1 MPTTNQLMQQLEQEI
16 REKSKLS
23 VKDWG
28 PVAPDEQGREAA
40 LLKKMQEL
48 KAKGALSKYGDK
60 VIYVNAL
67 SPSCEFCLAGLNQS
81 VPINEPCTRN
91 CFFCPNQKGG
101 NIGRIKDFSRIMRLC
116 FDGVQKFKFKGSG
129 VVGGEPLI
137 EPEKASD
144 YIRALRM
151 RYGDDFR
158 IHLYTNG
165 DRVNEAVLKQ
175 LKEAGLN
182 EIRFNIA
189 AVDYT
194 TDKVELARKYF
205 DEVSVEVPVIPKD
218 EEKLKQAMIK
228 IEKLGVKYL
237 NLHELEL
244 WPTNI
249 ENLKGQGYM
258 RKSSKVEKFYI
269 QQVYSVAGSEETA
282 FRLMEF
288 ALDNNFK
295 LGINYCSS
303 KGKKEVQHTNKNIN
317 MANVQKLPHQKVN
330 KVGLIETVVVYEPE
344 VPMALKDLRAN
355 NVADSVMSYDRTK
368 KRLELHPDYAHYLN
382 PKQYNV
388 AIVYY
393 KPAKRDEVD
402 IRFL

>member
-1 MPTTNQLMQQLEQEI
+1 MPATNHLMQQLEQEI
-16 REKSKLS
+16 RGKNEMS
-23 VKDWG
+23 VRDWG
-28 PVAPDEQGREAA
+28 PIAPDEQGRESA

-60 VIYVNAL
+60 VIHVNAL

-81 VPINEPCTRN
+81 VPINEACTRD

-101 NIGRIKDFSRIMRLC
+101 NVKKITDFSRIMRLC
-116 FDGVQKFKFKGSG
+116 FEGVQIFKFRETG

-137 EPEKASD
+137 EPERALN
-144 YIRALRM
+144 YIRMLR
-151 RYGDDFR
+151 RGYGNDFR

-165 DRVNEAVLKQ
+165 DRVNVTLLKQ

-194 TDKVELARKYF
+194 TEKVELARKYF
-205 DEVSVEVPVIPKD
+205 DDVSVEVPVVPKD

-244 WPTNI
+244 WPTTI
-249 ENLKGQGYM
+249 EDFTKRGYL
-258 RKSSKVEKFYI
+258 RKSGKIEKFYI
-269 QQVYSVAGSEETA
+269 QQVYPVAGSEEAA

-303 KGKKEVQHTNKNIN
+303 KGKKEVQHINKSIN
-317 MANVQKLPHQKVN
+317 MANAQKRPHQKVN

-344 VPMALKDLRAN
+344 VPQALKALRAN
-355 NVADSVMSYDRTK
+355 NVPDSAMFYDKGR

-382 PKQYNV
+382 PRQYNV
-388 AIVYY
+388 AIIYY
-393 KPAKRDEVD
+393 KPAKSDEVD
-402 IRFL
+402 MKVL